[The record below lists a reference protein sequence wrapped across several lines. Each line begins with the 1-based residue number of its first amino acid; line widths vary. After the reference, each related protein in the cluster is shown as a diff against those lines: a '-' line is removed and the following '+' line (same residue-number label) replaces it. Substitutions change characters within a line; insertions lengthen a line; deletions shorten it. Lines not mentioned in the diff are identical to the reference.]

1 MESVPRGDA
10 EIVLGL
16 ARAYSFQGF
25 TDSGDRVGGLANY
38 RGGYVVLMISGQL
51 GAHQTPVEGLGVLLA
66 HELAHIFGAV
76 HRDDPDL
83 LLARGGTGVRVDALN
98 AALMGMHRKRR
109 FQEGVFPLP
118 VPYHEAARPLYRR
131 AIEEDPSD
139 LNSRLMLARL
149 DVETGRYA
157 EAISALEEIL
167 AESPG
172 NLEARGDLEL
182 ALELQRM
189 KAPTLAQLPGATIAS
204 MRELSPPSF
213 FNDRKVR
220 TCS

>member
-1 MESVPRGDA
+1 M
-10 EIVLGL
+10 L
-16 ARAYSFQGF
+16 AA
-25 TDSGDRVGGLANY
+25 
-38 RGGYVVLMISGQL
+38 
-51 GAHQTPVEGLGVLLA
+51 
-66 HELAHIFGAV
+66 
-76 HRDDPDL
+76 L
-83 LLARGGTGVRVDALN
+83 LLSSGGSGVRVDALN
-98 AALMGMHRKRR
+98 AALMGMHRQRS
-109 FQEGVFPLP
+109 FEELVFPLP
-118 VPYHEAARPLYRR
+118 APYHEAARPLYRL

-182 ALELQRM
+182 ALNLRRE
-189 KAPTLAQLPGATIAS
+189 KFPTLAQLPGAAPAS
-204 MRELSPPSF
+204 MRRLLPPLF
-213 FNDRKVR
+213 FKHRKVR